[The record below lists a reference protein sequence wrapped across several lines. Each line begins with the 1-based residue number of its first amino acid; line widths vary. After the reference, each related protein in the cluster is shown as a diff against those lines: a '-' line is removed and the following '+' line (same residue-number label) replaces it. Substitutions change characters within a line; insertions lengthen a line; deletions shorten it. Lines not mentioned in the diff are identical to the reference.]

1 MTTAG
6 RAQQAARNN
15 EAILTAARE
24 VFLADKRAPIS
35 AVAERA
41 GVGISALYRRYAG
54 KEDLLRTLC
63 HDGLQWFIAEAERAS
78 AIPDDWAAFASFLT
92 GVVDADVHSLTVHLA
107 GTFPPDEQLDADSR
121 RANELATALFERARP
136 QMRPGAVPADITML
150 LEMCAAV
157 RVPDADR
164 TRELRRRYLALLLD
178 GLRSG
183 PELPGPAPTVAELGW
198 RWRTESPSS
207 VGAGG
212 PTSREQGRRRRAGGE

>member
-1 MTTAG
+1 MTSTAG

-24 VFLADKRAPIS
+24 VFLADQRAPIS

-63 HDGLQWFIAEAERAS
+63 HDGLRLFIDVASRA
-78 AIPDDWAAFASFLT
+78 AADADGWAAFEMFLR

-107 GTFPPDEQLDADSR
+107 GTFRPTEEMDADAA
-121 RANELATALFERARP
+121 RANELAVALFEGARGS
-136 QMRPGAVPADITML
+136 MRPGACPADITML

-157 RVPDADR
+157 RVPDAER
-164 TRELRRRYLALLLD
+164 TRELRRRYLDVLLD
-178 GLRSG
+178 GLRAG
-183 PELPGPAPTVAELGW
+183 GELRGPAPTVEELGW
-198 RWRTESPSS
+198 RW
-207 VGAGG
+207 A
-212 PTSREQGRRRRAGGE
+212 RR